1 MSTLKPIV
9 WWPSS
14 PWPKYVSIDYSFSL
28 AGCWPGLVWKL
39 SCFSAMNLGSVAGG
53 WWCDVRNNPFSG
65 SCDVSIIHMLWV
77 AASAWL
83 SGTWRGGVETQ
94 RGTLINL
101 RANAIRCLLPQWRSA
116 AATYYSILTFFQSSG
131 SSSRIGIHGVGSSST
146 RRTGNSLDWKK

>member
-1 MSTLKPIV
+1 MV
-9 WWPSS
+9 
-14 PWPKYVSIDYSFSL
+14 
-28 AGCWPGLVWKL
+28 
-39 SCFSAMNLGSVAGG
+39 
-53 WWCDVRNNPFSG
+53 WCDVRNNPFSG

-146 RRTGNSLDWKK
+146 RRTGNSLDWKKKSVLHWIKEPNTDRLLSSKIETIISNPGLHHLVEKVSKSICLLYFKAISDN